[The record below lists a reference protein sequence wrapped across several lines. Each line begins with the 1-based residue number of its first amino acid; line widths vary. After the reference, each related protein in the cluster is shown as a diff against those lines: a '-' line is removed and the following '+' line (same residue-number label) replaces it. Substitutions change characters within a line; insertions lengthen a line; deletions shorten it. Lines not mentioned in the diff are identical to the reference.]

1 MKESSWFE
9 CVDNHIC
16 IKVSVDRARAKS
28 LIDTAKARIKYAQKS
43 RINEEN
49 ANFIFEDYYSSAL
62 EMLHALLFL
71 NGFKA
76 DNHICSGFFLRDML
90 KRINLF
96 RIFDD
101 ARQKRNNLVY
111 YGKKADFETTKEQ
124 IIRLGKFINKLNNIM
139 NQFV

>member
-9 CVDNHIC
+9 CVDNSIC
-16 IKVSVDRARAKS
+16 IKVSADPLRARS
-28 LIDTAKARIKYAQKS
+28 LIETAKARLNHTKKS
-43 RINEEN
+43 RIDEEN

-90 KRINLF
+90 KRIDLF

-111 YGKKADFETTKEQ
+111 YGKKTDFETAKEQ
-124 IIRLGKFINKLNNIM
+124 ISRLGKFINELDIIIRKFI
-139 NQFV
+139 